1 MRDVTKLKAS
11 RITLGQMLAALALLS
26 GNGLA
31 AGQGA
36 SSAGETELTTIV
48 VTAQKRAEDIQ
59 SVGSSI
65 QAFSGKS
72 LEDLGIKSTSDI
84 AQFAP
89 NVSIALPSGAGNQPL
104 ISIRGIGLNDYDTN
118 NAGPNGVYL
127 DEVYLST
134 PSSQT
139 FSTFDLQSVEVL
151 KGPQGTLY
159 GRNTDGGA
167 INLVSVKPSDE
178 FSANLHAEYGS
189 YNTANLEGAIGGEIL
204 SGLDGRAAFTIN
216 RSEGY
221 VHNLLTGENEN
232 GAGSFAVRG
241 MLLFK
246 PIDALKMLFNV
257 HGGQVDNRPTEYR
270 HLGDLDPATGA
281 QCTPAQTNAAQC
293 VDLFGYGTPAKFYDG
308 AYNRQQHLRVT
319 NAGSYLRMDY
329 DVGAVNLT
337 SISAVEY
344 NNKLHPEE
352 SDASPNRL
360 LEINFG
366 VHSTTI
372 SQELRAAQSRDT
384 YNWVAGLYYLHEN
397 LAQNQPLF
405 FGLDG
410 DTVFGAPGALD
421 GVAFRAFDT
430 SEQLTDAYAA
440 FGQGEYLFFD
450 QLKLILGGR
459 LSKEHK
465 SFLYNGSIQLQQ
477 GGQDNFGPVTELV
490 PPTPEH
496 LDDSNFSW
504 KAALNYNLTKD
515 VLAYMSATTGFKS
528 GDFNGSFLSTDQN
541 EIKRQLVPVRPEKV
555 KSYEIGIK
563 SSWFERRVIANVAAF
578 YNDYRDMQVFILIPS
593 PDNAGFSINV
603 LDNAPKTHTMGID
616 FDIAGKLTPNL
627 TLSLQAGILQAKIDD
642 FKSSRSLSLL
652 DYSGNQLPVAP
663 HGSASVLLDYKLP
676 LPVGALDLQANA
688 NYRSHMWFDVSND
701 PWIQQSGYWLMNARA
716 AYDNGHWEVG
726 AFVHNIANQEYY
738 NDMFDLTVPFGLIQG
753 IRGTPRMFGVE
764 FNWRY

>member
-1 MRDVTKLKAS
+1 MRDVTKIVIAAAVFITGGGMAGAQTAPPKGSVAS
-11 RITLGQMLAALALLS
+11 D
-26 GNGLA
+26 
-31 AGQGA
+31 
-36 SSAGETELTTIV
+36 TELETIV

-65 QAFSGKS
+65 QAFTGKA
-72 LEDLGIKSTSDI
+72 LEELGIKSTNDI

-89 NVSIALPSGAGNQPL
+89 NVEIAMPSGAGNQPL

-167 INLVSVKPSDE
+167 INLVTVKPSDE
-178 FSANLHAEYGS
+178 YSANVHAEYGT
-189 YNTANLEGAIGGEIL
+189 YNTSNLEGAIGGQIV
-204 SGLDGRAAFTIN
+204 SNLDGRFAFDIN
-216 RSEGY
+216 RSGGY

-232 GAGSFAVRG
+232 GFGTYAARG
-241 MLLFK
+241 MLLYK
-246 PIDALKMLFNV
+246 PLDSLSVLFNV

-270 HLGDLDPATGA
+270 HLGDLDPTTLGPNPKQCSPSATSAG
-281 QCTPAQTNAAQC
+281 QC
-293 VDLFGYGTPAKFYDG
+293 VDFFGYGTPASFYDG

-319 NAGSYLRMDY
+319 NAGGYVRIDY
-329 DVGAVNLT
+329 DTGAVNLT

-344 NNKLHPEE
+344 NNKLHPED

-366 VHSTTI
+366 VHSTTV
-372 SQELRAAQSRDT
+372 SQEFRAAQNRDK
-384 YNWVAGLYYLHEN
+384 YNWVGGLYYLHEN

-410 DTVFGAPGALD
+410 DSVFGAPGAFD

-430 SEQLTDAYAA
+430 SEQKTDAYAG
-440 FGQGEYLFFD
+440 FGQGEYLFTD
-450 QLKLILGGR
+450 WVKLILGAR
-459 LSKEHK
+459 VSKEHK
-465 SFLYNGSIQLQQ
+465 SFLYNGSIQPQE
-477 GGQDNFGPVTELV
+477 GGEDNFGPVIPLV
-490 PPTPEH
+490 PPTSEY
-496 LDDSNFSW
+496 LDSGNFSW
-504 KAALNYNLTKD
+504 KAALNFNITKD
-515 VLAYMSATTGFKS
+515 VMTYISATTGFKS
-528 GDFNGSFLSTDQN
+528 GDFNGSFLSTDPI
-541 EIKRQLVPVRPEKV
+541 EINRQLVPVRPEKV
-555 KSYEIGIK
+555 KAYEVGLK
-563 SSWFERRVIANVAAF
+563 SSWLDRRVIANIAAF

-593 PDNAGFSINV
+593 PDPAGFSINV

-616 FDIAGKLTPNL
+616 FDLTAKLTQHL
-627 TLSLQAGILQAKIDD
+627 TLALQGGILQAKIDQ
-642 FKSSRSLSLL
+642 FKSARSEALL

-663 HGSASVLLDYKLP
+663 HGSANILLDYKRP
-676 LPVGALDLQANA
+676 LAAGTLDVQANG
-688 NYRSHMWFDVSND
+688 NYKSHVFFDVSND
-701 PWIQQSGYWLMNARA
+701 AYIQQGGYWLFNARA
-716 AYDNGHWEVG
+716 AYGIGHWEMG
-726 AFVHNIANQEYY
+726 AFVHNIANQQYY

-753 IRGTPRMFGVE
+753 IRGTPRMAGVE
-764 FNWRY
+764 ASWRF